1 MLQNWKR
8 FASLLCM
15 YPKFTTSWLSM
26 LFHDETHVFIV
37 VKQNTYVNDNVCS
50 YGHILV
56 CIVLLHCL
64 PAELLSAL
72 PKNIVVSLS
81 PISMK
86 STKVHILGEMCM
98 HGTAN
103 WWVGPRACVYSRG
116 LHASSW
122 RRVWHGL
129 ATQVDSVRESTL
141 ALSCDFLSLQGINTE
156 QEIMHIGFF
165 ACFHGISLKH
175 RCFRKITVL
184 IFRLT

>member
-1 MLQNWKR
+1 MMLQNGKR

-15 YPKFTTSWLSM
+15 YPKFTTSWPACFSM
-26 LFHDETHVFIV
+26 TRPMFSW
-37 VKQNTYVNDNVCS
+37 KQNTYVNDNVCS

-103 WWVGPRACVYSRG
+103 WWVGPRACIYSRG